1 MSHELRTPLNS
12 IIGMSEL
19 ALTMADDRSATLF
32 RLILACL
39 RGDPSAAYALSEQIV
54 RAGDVKE
61 KLPRTYGKNE

>member
-32 RLILACL
+32 RLILACR